1 MTLPYLTDDCIY
13 YILQYLQNDHSTLFK
28 CLLVNRFWCKS
39 TIPLLYANPFANT
52 TEKNYLITSTLI
64 LCFNKAEIIQLKNQ
78 LGLSQINNINFD
90 NFDKE
95 HKPLFEYPKYLKY
108 LKNCNNFIINFV
120 ISKWFAKYIPNLP
133 IFCVDNIFPIFLQ
146 SILRQSRNIEQLDIS
161 LNLFYEESFKNFNFQ
176 NFTSNLT
183 KLNSLSLNFHSS
195 GTDNTVNKEIEQEFL
210 RNIANFCT
218 NASKL
223 IIELPEIRRPL
234 YQHDTSND
242 LIITTTTLEKLCTI
256 IQVQN
261 KLKMFKIWDCH
272 SLLNDILLSLEFQK
286 HSLVYVEFTACD
298 FSNVSLKRFNYLY
311 NLEYLK
317 FEYCKGILLN
327 QCESLNFS
335 SFKLK
340 ELSFKHNYWNVDVA
354 SLMIK
359 YLGASLQRLLVET
372 PSSSLI
378 KNISI
383 YCPNLIFLEIIID
396 SHIDLSVIQLFKNL
410 RTRILSISTL
420 CDDTDKFFINLAN
433 NISINIDKIFINSY
447 SRNSSRLLKYKKYKE
462 FLENCHNRFEMINLK
477 YIIELEFFKIVLN
490 YIERSNN
497 SLKVL
502 GMMKCKKLNDE
513 ELKLLNL
520 IKAKGVEIV
529 NYSTIYHDLCKFA
542 F

>member
-39 TIPLLYANPFANT
+39 TIPLLYANPFAST

-64 LCFNKAEIIQLKNQ
+64 LCFNKAEILQLKNQ

-108 LKNCNNFIINFV
+108 LKNYDIFIINFV

-133 IFCVDNIFPIFLQ
+133 IFQIFCVDNIFPIFLQ

-195 GTDNTVNKEIEQEFL
+195 GTDHTVNKEIEQEFL

-223 IIELPEIRRPL
+223 IIELPKIRRPL
-234 YQHDTSND
+234 YQHDTSD
-242 LIITTTTLEKLCTI
+242 GLIITTTTLEKLCTI

-340 ELSFKHNYWNVDVA
+340 ELSFKRNYWNVDVT

-372 PSSSLI
+372 PTKSLI
-378 KNISI
+378 ENISM
-383 YCPNLIFLEIIID
+383 YCPNLIFLKIRICLRV
-396 SHIDLSVIQLFKNL
+396 DLSVIQSFKNL
-410 RTRILSISTL
+410 RTRILSITTL
-420 CDDTDKFFINLAN
+420 YDTDKFFINLAN
-433 NISINIDKIFINSY
+433 NISINIGKIFFFSY
-447 SRNSSRLLKYKKYKE
+447 SRNSSKFLKFKE
-462 FLENCHNRFEMINLK
+462 FLENCHNRFEMISLN
-477 YIIELEFFKIVLN
+477 YIIELEFLKIVLN

-502 GMMKCKKLNDE
+502 GMMKCKNLNDE

-529 NYSTIYHDLCKFA
+529 DYSTIYHDLCKFA

>member
-1 MTLPYLTDDCIY
+1 
-13 YILQYLQNDHSTLFK
+13 
-28 CLLVNRFWCKS
+28 
-39 TIPLLYANPFANT
+39 
-52 TEKNYLITSTLI
+52 
-64 LCFNKAEIIQLKNQ
+64 
-78 LGLSQINNINFD
+78 
-90 NFDKE
+90 
-95 HKPLFEYPKYLKY
+95 
-108 LKNCNNFIINFV
+108 
-120 ISKWFAKYIPNLP
+120 
-133 IFCVDNIFPIFLQ
+133 
-146 SILRQSRNIEQLDIS
+146 
-161 LNLFYEESFKNFNFQ
+161 
-176 NFTSNLT
+176 
-183 KLNSLSLNFHSS
+183 
-195 GTDNTVNKEIEQEFL
+195 
-210 RNIANFCT
+210 
-218 NASKL
+218 
-223 IIELPEIRRPL
+223 
-234 YQHDTSND
+234 
-242 LIITTTTLEKLCTI
+242 
-256 IQVQN
+256 
-261 KLKMFKIWDCH
+261 
-272 SLLNDILLSLEFQK
+272 
-286 HSLVYVEFTACD
+286 
-298 FSNVSLKRFNYLY
+298 
-311 NLEYLK
+311 
-317 FEYCKGILLN
+317 
-327 QCESLNFS
+327 
-335 SFKLK
+335 
-340 ELSFKHNYWNVDVA
+340 
-354 SLMIK
+354 MIK

-529 NYSTIYHDLCKFA
+529 NYSTIYHDLCKFV

>member
-39 TIPLLYANPFANT
+39 TIPLLYANPFAST

-64 LCFNKAEIIQLKNQ
+64 LCFNKAEILQLKNQ

-108 LKNCNNFIINFV
+108 LKNYDIFIINFV
-120 ISKWFAKYIPNLP
+120 ISK
-133 IFCVDNIFPIFLQ
+133 C
-146 SILRQSRNIEQLDIS
+146 RNIEQLDIS

-195 GTDNTVNKEIEQEFL
+195 GTDHTVNKEIEQEFL

-223 IIELPEIRRPL
+223 IIELPKIRRPL
-234 YQHDTSND
+234 YQHDTSD
-242 LIITTTTLEKLCTI
+242 GLIITTTTLEKLCTI

-272 SLLNDILLSLEFQK
+272 FLLNNILLSLEFQK
-286 HSLVYVEFTACD
+286 HSLVHVEFIACD

-317 FEYCKGILLN
+317 FISCKGILLN

-340 ELSFKHNYWNVDVA
+340 ELSFKHNYWNVDVT

-372 PSSSLI
+372 PTSSLI

-420 CDDTDKFFINLAN
+420 CDTDKFFINLAN
-433 NISINIDKIFINSY
+433 NISINIDKIFIHSY

-477 YIIELEFFKIVLN
+477 YIIELEFLKIVLN

-502 GMMKCKKLNDE
+502 GMMKCKNLNDE

-529 NYSTIYHDLCKFA
+529 DYSTIYHDLCKFA

>member
-13 YILQYLQNDHSTLFK
+13 YILQHLQDDRLTLFK

-39 TIPLLYANPFANT
+39 TIPLLYANPFANI
-52 TEKNYLITSTLI
+52 TEKNYSITLTLI
-64 LCFNKAEIIQLKNQ
+64 LCFNKAEILQLKNQ
-78 LGLSQINNINFD
+78 LGSNQINNI

-95 HKPLFEYPKYLKY
+95 HKPLFEYPKYLENY
-108 LKNCNNFIINFV
+108 NNNTISSV
-120 ISKWFAKYIPNLP
+120 IYKWFVKYVSDLS
-133 IFCVDNIFPIFLQ
+133 IFKKLYYEIIPIFLQ
-146 SILRQSRNIEQLDIS
+146 SILRQSRNIKQLDIS
-161 LNLFYEESFKNFNFQ
+161 INLFYKESFKNFNFQ

-183 KLNSLSLNFHSS
+183 KLNLLSLNFQNFQPS
-195 GTDNTVNKEIEQEFL
+195 GTDHSTVNEEIEQEFL
-210 RNIANFCT
+210 RNITNICT

-223 IIELPEIRRPL
+223 IIKLARP

-272 SLLNDILLSLEFQK
+272 FLLNNILLSLEFQK
-286 HSLVYVEFTACD
+286 HSLVHVEFIACD

-317 FEYCKGILLN
+317 FISCKGILLN

-340 ELSFKHNYWNVDVA
+340 ELSFKRNYWNVDVT

-372 PSSSLI
+372 PTKSLI
-378 KNISI
+378 ENISM
-383 YCPNLIFLEIIID
+383 YCPNLIFLKIRICLRV
-396 SHIDLSVIQLFKNL
+396 DLSVIQLFKNL
-410 RTRILSISTL
+410 RTRILSITTL
-420 CDDTDKFFINLAN
+420 YDTDKFFINLAN
-433 NISINIDKIFINSY
+433 NISINIGKIFLFSY
-447 SRNSSRLLKYKKYKE
+447 SRNSSKFLKFKE
-462 FLENCHNRFEMINLK
+462 FLENCHNRFEMISLN
-477 YIIELEFFKIVLN
+477 YIIELEFLKIVLN

-502 GMMKCKKLNDE
+502 GMMKLGKELNDE

-529 NYSTIYHDLCKFA
+529 HYNTIYHDLCKFA

>member
-13 YILQYLQNDHSTLFK
+13 YILQHLQNDRLTLFK

-39 TIPLLYANPFANT
+39 TIPLLYANPFANM
-52 TEKNYLITSTLI
+52 TEKNYSIILTLI
-64 LCFNKAEIIQLKNQ
+64 LCFNKAEILQLKNQ
-78 LGLSQINNINFD
+78 LGSNQINNI

-95 HKPLFEYPKYLKY
+95 HKPLFEYPKYLENYNNNIITSVIYQWFVKY
-108 LKNCNNFIINFV
+108 VSDLSTFKKLYDEII
-120 ISKWFAKYIPNLP
+120 
-133 IFCVDNIFPIFLQ
+133 PIFLQ
-146 SILRQSRNIEQLDIS
+146 SILRQSRTIKQLDIS
-161 LNLFYEESFKNFNFQ
+161 LNLFYKESFKNFNFQ

-183 KLNSLSLNFHSS
+183 KLNLLSLNFQAR
-195 GTDNTVNKEIEQEFL
+195 GTDHTVNKEIEQEFL
-210 RNIANFCT
+210 RNITNICT
-218 NASKL
+218 NTSKL
-223 IIELPEIRRPL
+223 IIKLARP

-340 ELSFKHNYWNVDVA
+340 ELSFKRNYWNVDVT

-372 PSSSLI
+372 PTKSLI
-378 KNISI
+378 ENISM
-383 YCPNLIFLEIIID
+383 YCPNLIFLKIRICLRV
-396 SHIDLSVIQLFKNL
+396 DLSVIQSFKNL
-410 RTRILSISTL
+410 RTRILSITTL
-420 CDDTDKFFINLAN
+420 YDTDKFFINLAN
-433 NISINIDKIFINSY
+433 NISINIGKIFFFSY
-447 SRNSSRLLKYKKYKE
+447 SRNSSKFLKFKE
-462 FLENCHNRFEMINLK
+462 FLENCHNRFEMISLN
-477 YIIELEFFKIVLN
+477 YIIELEFLKIVLN

-502 GMMKCKKLNDE
+502 GMMRLGKELNDE

-529 NYSTIYHDLCKFA
+529 RYNTIYHDLCKFA

>member
-1 MTLPYLTDDCIY
+1 MTLPYLTDDSE
-13 YILQYLQNDHSTLFK
+13 IL
-28 CLLVNRFWCKS
+28 
-39 TIPLLYANPFANT
+39 
-52 TEKNYLITSTLI
+52 
-64 LCFNKAEIIQLKNQ
+64 QLKNQ

-183 KLNSLSLNFHSS
+183 KLNSLSLNFNSS
-195 GTDNTVNKEIEQEFL
+195 GTDHTVNKEIEQEFL

-234 YQHDTSND
+234 YQHDTSNG
-242 LIITTTTLEKLCTI
+242 LIITTTTLEKLC
-256 IQVQN
+256 
-261 KLKMFKIWDCH
+261 
-272 SLLNDILLSLEFQK
+272 
-286 HSLVYVEFTACD
+286 
-298 FSNVSLKRFNYLY
+298 
-311 NLEYLK
+311 
-317 FEYCKGILLN
+317 ILLN

-529 NYSTIYHDLCKFA
+529 NYSTIYHDLCKFV

>member
-64 LCFNKAEIIQLKNQ
+64 LCFNKAEILQLKNQ

-183 KLNSLSLNFHSS
+183 KLNSLSLNFNSS
-195 GTDNTVNKEIEQEFL
+195 GTDHTVNKEIEQEFL

-234 YQHDTSND
+234 YQHDTSNG

-256 IQVQN
+256 IQ
-261 KLKMFKIWDCH
+261 
-272 SLLNDILLSLEFQK
+272 
-286 HSLVYVEFTACD
+286 HSLVHVEFIACD

-340 ELSFKHNYWNVDVA
+340 ELSFKLNYWNVDVT
-354 SLMIK
+354 SLMFK

-372 PSSSLI
+372 PTKSLI
-378 KNISI
+378 ENISM
-383 YCPNLIFLEIIID
+383 YCPNLIFLKIRICLRV
-396 SHIDLSVIQLFKNL
+396 DLSVIQLFKNL
-410 RTRILSISTL
+410 RTRILSITTL
-420 CDDTDKFFINLAN
+420 YDTDKFFINLAN
-433 NISINIDKIFINSY
+433 NISINIGKIFLFSY
-447 SRNSSRLLKYKKYKE
+447 SRNSSKFLKFKK
-462 FLENCHNRFEMINLK
+462 FLENCHNSFEMISLN
-477 YIIELEFFKIVLN
+477 YIIELEFLKIVLN

-502 GMMKCKKLNDE
+502 GMMKLGKELNDE

-529 NYSTIYHDLCKFA
+529 HYNTIYPDLCKFA